1 VEKVI
6 PANMLPNNI
15 ADIPND
21 ILNWAIECE
30 VTKKPFKIIAQELDF
45 YRKHDLSIP
54 KRSPDQRHIDRIKKR
69 NPKKL
74 FSSFCDKCKSAI
86 KTTYSPDNPEI
97 IYCDKCYLKE

>member
-30 VTKKPFKIIAQELDF
+30 VTKKTI
-45 YRKHDLSIP
+45 
-54 KRSPDQRHIDRIKKR
+54 
-69 NPKKL
+69 
-74 FSSFCDKCKSAI
+74 
-86 KTTYSPDNPEI
+86 
-97 IYCDKCYLKE
+97 